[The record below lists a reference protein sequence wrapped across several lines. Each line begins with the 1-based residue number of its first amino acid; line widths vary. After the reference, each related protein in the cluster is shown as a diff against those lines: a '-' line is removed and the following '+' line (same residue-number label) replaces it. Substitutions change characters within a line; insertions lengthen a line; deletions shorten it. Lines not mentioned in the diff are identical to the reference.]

1 MAAEARLLELNPVVP
16 VKQMQ
21 ESLDFY
27 VTKLGFVRVF
37 DDATNDG
44 ETITY
49 AGRQT
54 RQFMS
59 PPSGDGPGTIGGH
72 AAHQDTCGEHRG
84 PL

>member
-1 MAAEARLLELNPVVP
+1 MGAEARLLELNPVVP

-27 VTKLGFVRVF
+27 V
-37 DDATNDG
+37 
-44 ETITY
+44 
-49 AGRQT
+49 
-54 RQFMS
+54 S